1 MGVGIEVGV
10 CHLGVG
16 VGVWVGCVAIDF
28 VLVSKGGAA
37 TSEEGRGQD
46 FLHNGA
52 T

>member
-1 MGVGIEVGV
+1 M

-37 TSEEGRGQD
+37 TSEEG
-46 FLHNGA
+46 GA
-52 T
+52 KTSYTMEQHR